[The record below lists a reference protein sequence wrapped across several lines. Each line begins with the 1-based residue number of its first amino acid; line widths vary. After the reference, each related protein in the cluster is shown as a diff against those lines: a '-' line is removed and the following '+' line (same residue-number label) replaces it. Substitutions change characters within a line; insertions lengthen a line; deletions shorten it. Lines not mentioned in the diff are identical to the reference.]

1 MNKKTKGY
9 IIKRGAIKFW
19 RQKEIQLFALAGVV
33 YLLIFSVLPMFGI
46 ILAFKSYKI
55 TSGVAGIF
63 TSEWVGLKYFK
74 EFFSDYRFPE
84 LLRNTIAISTL
95 KMIFAFPFPIL
106 LAVLISECKNKVFK
120 RVVQTVSYLPNFI
133 SWVLVYGI
141 SSALLAQ
148 SSGVINEILV
158 KL

>member
-63 TSEWVGLKYFK
+63 TSE
-74 EFFSDYRFPE
+74 
-84 LLRNTIAISTL
+84 
-95 KMIFAFPFPIL
+95 
-106 LAVLISECKNKVFK
+106 
-120 RVVQTVSYLPNFI
+120 
-133 SWVLVYGI
+133 
-141 SSALLAQ
+141 
-148 SSGVINEILV
+148 
-158 KL
+158 